1 MITYNPNLEL
11 TDEQLKE
18 LSEDDFFSYLDQKA
32 AHLKQFTRPLGSYE
46 TKHFAAWTKG
56 DALTTEELKKAKEIG
71 KEGDEARMLNI
82 SKASEK
88 LGGDPKF
95 KDKGI
100 KNIKTNR
107 TQWFD

>member
-1 MITYNPNLEL
+1 MIYDPNNEL
-11 TDEQLKE
+11 SDEQLSKLDE
-18 LSEDDFFSYLDQKA
+18 NEFFEYLDSKA

-56 DALTTEELKKAKEIG
+56 DSLTTEELKKAKDIG
-71 KEGDEARMLNI
+71 KEGDTAYNESIRTA
-82 SKASEK
+82 AEK

-95 KDKGI
+95 KDSGI

>member
-1 MITYNPNLEL
+1 MIYDPNNEL
-11 TDEQLKE
+11 TEEQLFKLDEKE
-18 LSEDDFFSYLDQKA
+18 FFEYLDLKT

-56 DALTTEELKKAKEIG
+56 DSLTTEELKKAKEIG
-71 KEGDEARMLNI
+71 KMGDNYRAESIASAA
-82 SKASEK
+82 SKI
-88 LGGDPKF
+88 GGDPKF
-95 KDKGI
+95 KDEGI

>member
-1 MITYNPNLEL
+1 MITYNPNNEL
-11 TDEQLKE
+11 TEEQLKE

-56 DALTTEELKKAKEIG
+56 DSLTTEELKKAKEIG
-71 KEGDEARMLNI
+71 KEGDAAYNESIRIA
-82 SKASEK
+82 AEK

-95 KDKGI
+95 RDAGI

>member
-1 MITYNPNLEL
+1 MIYDPNKEL
-11 TDEQLKE
+11 TDTE
-18 LSEDDFFSYLDQKA
+18 LSALPENEFFEYLDSKTA
-32 AHLKQFTRPLGSYE
+32 YLKQFTRPLGSYE

-56 DALTTEELKKAKEIG
+56 DNLTTEELKKAKEIG
-71 KEGDEARMLNI
+71 KKGDAAYNESIRIA
-82 SKASEK
+82 AEK

-95 KDKGI
+95 KDEGI